1 MLTLTEPPLGFL
13 KDAFRYKKTT
23 FIPSSKNPWSGHP
36 TAKIDASWSKLL
48 DDASIR
54 VSDDELLHL
63 NETSIDL
70 QERSGK
76 LAWLEVSHQIHCVVS
91 LCIDIKTQGLT

>member
-1 MLTLTEPPLGFL
+1 M
-13 KDAFRYKKTT
+13 
-23 FIPSSKNPWSGHP
+23 FIPSSESPWSGP
-36 TAKIDASWSKLL
+36 PSPEIDDSWSRLL

-70 QERSGK
+70 QERPGK
-76 LAWLEVSHQIHCVVS
+76 LAWLEVSHQIHCVAS
-91 LCIDIKTQGLT
+91 FCIVQVFLGPNIV